1 MFTNFTSLVIPTR
14 NRFINLYNTL
24 SRLKEFKLK
33 FLEIIVVDSSDK
45 FTKEIGKICRI
56 FNVKLYFSRPS
67 SALQRNI
74 GLSKIS
80 KKSKYVM
87 FLDDDIIFFK
97 NSFSKMN
104 YAIKKYGSI
113 NYKIAGYGFNHIEIN
128 KYDYISFLK
137 KSAISRM
144 LNLYS
149 NHAGKVMK
157 NGWHTKINNLK
168 KDTFVEWL
176 HTAATIYDLKKIK
189 KILFDESFG
198 RYSYLEDLD
207 FSYRVSSNF
216 KIILVAQ
223 AKFLH
228 PNNISREGLYFGELE
243 ILNRYKFV
251 KKNNLNI
258 KLFYLSS
265 IIRFL
270 ISLFGLFRFNL
281 KSISRATGNV
291 IAISKCLIFKK
302 II

>member
-14 NRFINLYNTL
+14 NRLVNLYNTL

-45 FTKEIGKICRI
+45 FTKEIRKICRI

-113 NYKIAGYGFNHIEIN
+113 NSKIAGYGFNHIEIN

-149 NHAGKVMK
+149 NHAGKVKK

-216 KIILVAQ
+216 KLILVAQ

>member
-14 NRFINLYNTL
+14 NRFVNLYNTL

-45 FTKEIGKICRI
+45 FTKEIRKICRI

-87 FLDDDIIFFK
+87 FLDDDIIFLK
-97 NSFSKMN
+97 YSFSNMN
-104 YAIKKYGSI
+104 YAIKKYSRI
-113 NYKIAGYGFNHIEIN
+113 DSQIAGYGFNHIGIK

-137 KSAISRM
+137 KSVISKM

-149 NHAGKVMK
+149 NQAGKVMR
-157 NGWHTKINNLK
+157 NGWHTKINNLT
-168 KDTFVEWL
+168 KDIFVDWL
-176 HTAATIYDLKKIK
+176 HTAATIYELKKIP

-198 RYSYLEDLD
+198 RYSYLEDVD

-216 KIILVAQ
+216 KLILVAN
-223 AKFLH
+223 ARFLH
-228 PNNISREGLYFGELE
+228 PNSIDRDGFSFGELE

-251 KKNNLNI
+251 RKNNLNI

-265 IIRFL
+265 FIRFL
-270 ISLFGLFRFNL
+270 ISLLGIFRFNF
-281 KSISRATGNV
+281 KSISRSAGN
-291 IAISKCLIFKK
+291 IFAISKCILF
-302 II
+302 

>member
-14 NRFINLYNTL
+14 NRFINLYSTL
-24 SRLKEFKLK
+24 SKLKEFKLK
-33 FLEIIVVDSSDK
+33 FAEIIVVDSSDK
-45 FTKEIGKICRI
+45 FTREIKKICRI

-80 KKSKYVM
+80 KKSKYIM

-97 NSFSKMN
+97 NSFSNMN
-104 YAIKKYGSI
+104 YAIKKYSNI
-113 NYKIAGYGFNHIEIN
+113 NSKIAGYGFNHIEIN

-149 NHAGKVMK
+149 NREGEVMK

-168 KDTFVEWL
+168 KDIFVDWL
-176 HTAATIYDLKKIK
+176 HTAATIYELKKIK
-189 KILFDESFG
+189 KTLFDESFG

-216 KIILVAQ
+216 KLILVAK

-228 PNNISREGLYFGELE
+228 PNNISREGFYFGELE

-281 KSISRATGNV
+281 KSISRSAGNL
-291 IAISKCLIFKK
+291 IAVSKCLFFKK
-302 II
+302 KI